1 MTPTLS
7 FWLPLLGRLALEA
20 LLLVALAA
28 VAQRFITSPRARGT
42 LWQAVLLGVALVWL
56 AELGGAR
63 GQIARWWP
71 QPRKP
76 RPMVV
81 TLADPPAI
89 LVPSSAS
96 GSGSA
101 TLFPAAEEPVAE
113 KAVWW
118 PFQLWIAGLSALAFR
133 ALGLRLWLGFAA
145 GRRGRVT
152 ADALLLARVENLRRR
167 VGLRRV
173 RVLTWPGLR
182 SPIAFGTLRPTIAL
196 PADFAERFSPEAQD
210 AMLAHELAH
219 VAASDPFWLAIADVV
234 LALAWWHPAVWWA
247 RRQLRAASEATADEA
262 SALVPG
268 GRVALAES
276 LVNFGRELAA
286 PGWTRGL
293 GVAGDGLKSQ
303 LARRVT
309 ALLRPTTEWRAVRP
323 ARLWMARGAALIT
336 TAIFMAVP
344 WPGAS
349 GPTFAEVLL
358 AATAASAQ
366 AASAAETPPAG
377 LAPANSPGEPPP
389 APSAAPH
396 QPVLVQH
403 YSTSPAWPVAPL
415 GATAGSLENP
425 AHLSYEAAPTR
436 SSSSGDHPGLA
447 LTPPPSVGFLPDAD
461 PKSPHQ
467 QYVETARQFRLQGE
481 QIAAFSERI
490 RKFMPADETNIQAA
504 LCGFFAA
511 NGVKFPEHGYDSSG
525 KPVWQS
531 QQSAIFFDDRT
542 GVIMVRAKTEDLD
555 RIERAIQMLNLPPA
569 PAAQATPG
577 NPEPEENSTV
587 QARYQ
592 LALQAVKQADLE
604 AVPIIAKYGKDSAE
618 AAAATARYQRAKEKA
633 QLLQAANDSFQRLEV
648 LGKSYEP
655 VQPKTTADRSGRNDL
670 LAKLEGTT
678 SETTNAASLYT
689 RQFKFSGHQLAAFNE
704 HIRQFL
710 PAGETNFVR
719 VGENGLTAAQFGARA
734 FCVTN
739 GVDMQMG
746 LTLPTQQSNK
756 AVFFNDRSGVL
767 FVRATLEDLDR
778 IERAIQTVDIP
789 PAEADEIRA
798 GQMKTLKA
806 SEARLAELR
815 TRYHDR
821 HPKVLEELASQ
832 AQIRASLRNMEL
844 NGRTAATNGV
854 LTGASTNSR
863 RQVVLE
869 TQFAEVTERSS
880 DDLGLDW
887 IFGLSPTN
895 NPALQSGPA
904 TNLLTEPGSPHGQ
917 ALKVDLLRTVGES
930 ATLTEVQFTAL
941 RKRLESRG
949 GVDFLA
955 APRVITQSGREA
967 QVSVGEEKTI
977 VTDMQEQQAT
987 ATNQAGIR
995 YQTEKVTLGPKVD
1008 IIPVLEG
1015 AEMRL
1020 GIVATVT
1027 EFLGYD
1033 QPVASPAGKPA
1044 KAVKGVE
1051 PLPRMRVRALHAD
1064 SVSKSG
1070 ETVAL
1075 RGPLVADTVLMKDK
1089 VPVLGDVPLLGRLFR
1104 SESRSTQRKRL
1115 YVFITATEVT
1125 AAGERVP

>member
-7 FWLPLLGRLALEA
+7 FWLPLLGRLATEA
-20 LLLVALAA
+20 LLLVALATA
-28 VAQRFITSPRARGT
+28 AQRFITSPRARGT

-71 QPRKP
+71 QPHEP
-76 RPMVV
+76 RQMVV

-89 LVPSSAS
+89 LVPLATT
-96 GSGSA
+96 GSGSV
-101 TLFPAAEEPVAE
+101 TLFPATEEPAAE
-113 KAVWW
+113 KTVWW
-118 PFQLWIAGLSALAFR
+118 PLQLWIAGLSALAFR

-145 GRRGRVT
+145 RRRGRVT
-152 ADALLLARVENLRRR
+152 TDALLLARVENLRRR

-182 SPIAFGTLRPTIAL
+182 SPIAFGALRPIIAL
-196 PADFAERFSPEAQD
+196 PADFAGRFSPEAQD

-219 VAASDPFWLAIADVV
+219 LAASDPFWLAIADAV
-234 LALAWWHPAVWWA
+234 LALSWWHPAVWWA
-247 RRQLRAASEATADEA
+247 RRQLRAASEASADEA

-309 ALLRPTTEWRAVRP
+309 ALLHPAGEWRAVRP
-323 ARLWMARGAALIT
+323 APFWLARGAALIT
-336 TAIFMAVP
+336 TMIFMAIP

-358 AATAASAQ
+358 AA
-366 AASAAETPPAG
+366 SAAEPPPAG
-377 LAPANSPGEPPP
+377 LAPSDSPAEPPS
-389 APSAAPH
+389 AQSAAPH
-396 QPVLVQH
+396 QPVLVN
-403 YSTSPAWPVAPL
+403 SPARPAPSFH
-415 GATAGSLENP
+415 ATADSLENP

-436 SSSSGDHPGLA
+436 SSSSVDHPGLA

-461 PKSPHQ
+461 PKSPHR

-490 RKFMPADETNIQAA
+490 RPFMPAGETNIQVA
-504 LCGFFAA
+504 LCGFCAA

-525 KPVWQS
+525 KPVWPS
-531 QQSAIFFDDRT
+531 QQPAIFFDDHT
-542 GVIMVRAKTEDLD
+542 GVIQMRANTEDLD
-555 RIERAIQMLNLPPA
+555 RIERAIQMLNLPSA
-569 PAAQATPG
+569 PTAKLPPG
-577 NPEPEENSTV
+577 KSGPEENPTM

-592 LALQAVKQADLE
+592 LALQAVKQADLD
-604 AVPIIAKYGKDSAE
+604 AVPIFEKYGKDSAE
-618 AAAATARYQRAKEKA
+618 AAEATARYQRAKEKA
-633 QLLQAANDSFQRLEV
+633 QLLKTANDAFKGLEV

-655 VQPKTTADRSGRNDL
+655 VQPQTPADGTGRNDL
-670 LAKLEGTT
+670 LAKVEGTT
-678 SETTNAASLYT
+678 SETTNAATLYT
-689 RQFKFSGHQLAAFNE
+689 RQFNFSGEQLAAFKE

-719 VGENGLTAAQFGARA
+719 VGENGLTAAQFGARV

-778 IERAIQTVDIP
+778 IERALQAVGIP
-789 PAEADEIRA
+789 LAEADEIRA

-869 TQFAEVTERSS
+869 IQFAEVTESGS

-887 IFGLSPTN
+887 IFGQSPTN

-917 ALKVDLLRTVGES
+917 ALRVDLLRTVGQA
-930 ATLTEVQFTAL
+930 ATLTADQYVAL
-941 RKRLESRG
+941 RERLLSRSR
-949 GVDFLA
+949 VDFLA
-955 APRVITQSGREA
+955 APKVITQSGREA
-967 QVSVGEEKTI
+967 QVSVGDEKTI
-977 VTDMQEQQAT
+977 VTGMLEQPAT
-987 ATNQAGIR
+987 TTNQAGIH
-995 YQTEKVTLGPKVD
+995 YQTEKVTVGPKVD
-1008 IIPVLEG
+1008 IIPELEG
-1015 AEMRL
+1015 TEIRL

-1033 QPVASPAGKPA
+1033 QPVASPGRKPA

-1075 RGPLVADTVLMKDK
+1075 RGPLVADTVLTKDK
-1089 VPVLGDVPLLGRLFR
+1089 VPVLGDIPLLGRLFR
-1104 SESRSTQRKRL
+1104 SEGRMTQRKRL
-1115 YVFITATEVT
+1115 YVFITPVEVT
-1125 AAGERVP
+1125 ATGERVEAQAVPGR